1 MIAVDHPRI
10 SVRRQCDL
18 LGMSRSGFY
27 YEPAEPSSENLLLMR
42 LLDEQYTH
50 MPYYGV
56 RRMHA
61 WLDTVGHAVNI
72 KRVRRLLRKMG
83 LEAIYPKPNLSFNGT
98 EHRRYPYLLHD
109 VPILRENQVW
119 SADITYIRLRG
130 GFVYL
135 VAILDWYSR
144 YVLAWELSN
153 TLDAGFCVEALDAAL
168 RRGQPDIFNTDQGV
182 QFTSAD
188 FVGRLKKADVR
199 ISMDGKGRCFDN
211 IFVER
216 LWRSVKYEEVYL
228 HDYASVGQA
237 RAGLGRYFTIYNEER
252 LHQSLSYQTP
262 AHVYW
267 RGSSF
272 AGGHA

>member
-1 MIAVDHPRI
+1 MIAVDHPKI

-27 YEPAEPSSENLLLMR
+27 YEPAESSSENLLLMR

-61 WLDTVGHAVNI
+61 WLDTVGHPVNI
-72 KRVRRLLRKMG
+72 KRVRRLLRKLG
-83 LEAIYPKPNLSFNGT
+83 LQAIYPKPNLSFNGT

-168 RRGQPDIFNTDQGV
+168 LRGRPDIFNTDQGV

-188 FVGRLKKADVR
+188 FVGRLEKADVR

-228 HDYASVGQA
+228 HDYENVGQA
-237 RAGLGRYFTIYNEER
+237 RAGLDRYFTTYNEER

-267 RGSSF
+267 HGSSF